1 MCKISDCL
9 LKWPPY
15 RLIKCVFLLLLL
27 PSRCGSFFLKAAI
40 TIITFRVIY
49 QKLSQDCWPSQKY
62 HTMFCGI
69 KLTALCSEQNNWK
82 DLLIAF
88 CVCLCVLCVCVCVS
102 LSVSQLLIRAFSWR
116 LALTR
121 GVSPPLC
128 ARLSLGAVALSPG
141 LNHLI
146 SCDSL
151 WACVSSHVGA
161 QPLLIEWPS
170 V

>member
-1 MCKISDCL
+1 MCNKHNFNLSSTCWMCKISDCL

-88 CVCLCVLCVCVCVS
+88 CVCLCVLCVCVCVCVS
-102 LSVSQLLIRAFSWR
+102 LSLCLSVADQSIQLKVGSHPGR
-116 LALTR
+116 L
-121 GVSPPLC
+121 P
-128 ARLSLGAVALSPG
+128 
-141 LNHLI
+141 
-146 SCDSL
+146 
-151 WACVSSHVGA
+151 
-161 QPLLIEWPS
+161 PS
-170 V
+170 VCATVSWCRCLESRAESFN

>member
-1 MCKISDCL
+1 MCKKHNFNLSSTCWMCKISDCL

-15 RLIKCVFLLLLL
+15 WLIKCVFLLLLL

-88 CVCLCVLCVCVCVS
+88 CVCLCVLCVCVCLS
-102 LSVSQLLIRAFSWR
+102 LSLSLSCWSEHSAEGWLSPGA
-116 LALTR
+116 
-121 GVSPPLC
+121 SPPLC
-128 ARLSLGAVALSPG
+128 VRDCLLV
-141 LNHLI
+141 
-146 SCDSL
+146 
-151 WACVSSHVGA
+151 
-161 QPLLIEWPS
+161 PLPWVQGWII
-170 V
+170 